1 MTDAAV
7 ALSDDGTVEA
17 LPKHALSTLSDRA
30 VCGKGAASLPGLR
43 WEHIPAEDQCSE
55 CALFL
60 SAED

>member
-7 ALSDDGTVEA
+7 ALSDDGTVKA
-17 LPKHALSTLSDRA
+17 LPKHALSTISGRT
-30 VCGKGAASLPGLR
+30 VCGQGGASLPGMR
-43 WEHIPAEDQCSE
+43 WEHIPLVDQCSE